1 MSNASI
7 WILGKTGQL
16 AQCFADSFKNETSAT
31 TRFLG
36 RDEIDFEHDLFEQ
49 LSELNEIPD
58 VIINAVAYTAVD
70 KAESEEEL
78 AHRVNAE
85 AVSELADFC
94 ALHDIVL
101 MHFSTDYVFNGEK
114 NSPYTEDDECNP
126 LGVYGKTKREGELA
140 VLECE
145 TGIVIRLSWL
155 YSNYGKN
162 FYLTMK
168 NAMASDP
175 SRELRV
181 VSDQLGCPTDASDV
195 SNSVSTYILK
205 GLNEETEWTFGL
217 FHFTGNEVISW
228 YDFAVRIKN
237 EFGFS
242 NSILPISTSG
252 YPTAAKRPAY
262 SVLGSVRKLFLV
274 REVKKG

>member
-1 MSNASI
+1 MANASI

-16 AQCFADSFKNETSAT
+16 AQCFADSFKNESSVS
-31 TRFLG
+31 TRFFG
-36 RDEIDFEHDLFEQ
+36 RDEIDFEEDLFEQ

-58 VIINAVAYTAVD
+58 VIINTVAYTAVD
-70 KAESEEEL
+70 KAETEEEL

-101 MHFSTDYVFNGEK
+101 IHFSTDYVFNGEK

-126 LGVYGKTKREGELA
+126 LGVYGRTKREGELA
-140 VLECE
+140 VLECA

-168 NAMASDP
+168 NAMASD
-175 SRELRV
+175 STRELRV
-181 VSDQLGCPTDASDV
+181 VNDQVGCPTNASDV
-195 SNSVSTYILK
+195 SNSVSNYILK
-205 GLNEETEWTFGL
+205 CLNEQTEWTFGL

-242 NSILPISTSG
+242 NSIVPISTAE
-252 YPTAAKRPAY
+252 YPTQARRPAY
-262 SVLGSVRKLFLV
+262 SVLSSI
-274 REVKKG
+274 KGVFKGKRG

>member
-1 MSNASI
+1 MANASI

-16 AQCFADSFKNETSAT
+16 AQCFEDSFMGETAASI
-31 TRFLG
+31 RFFG
-36 RDEIDFEHDLFEQ
+36 RDEIDFENDLFEQ

-58 VIINAVAYTAVD
+58 VIVNTVAYTAVD

-85 AVSELADFC
+85 AVSELTDFC
-94 ALHDIVL
+94 SLHDIVL
-101 MHFSTDYVFNGEK
+101 IHFSTDYVFNGEK
-114 NSPYTEDDECNP
+114 SSPYTEGDECNP
-126 LGVYGKTKREGELA
+126 LGVYGRTKREGELA

-181 VSDQLGCPTDASDV
+181 VNDQMGCPTDASDV
-195 SNSVSTYILK
+195 ANSVSTYTLNC
-205 GLNEETEWTFGL
+205 LNEKTEWTFGL
-217 FHFTGNEVISW
+217 FHFTGNEIVSW

-242 NSILPISTSG
+242 NTILPIATSE
-252 YPTAAKRPAY
+252 YPTPAKRPGY
-262 SVLGSVRKLFLV
+262 SVLGSVRPLFFGK
-274 REVKKG
+274 RG

>member
-1 MSNASI
+1 MSTSLI

-16 AQCFADSFKNETSAT
+16 AKCFEDSFQNVSSVS

-36 RDEIDFEHDLFEQ
+36 RDEIDFENDLFEQ
-49 LSELNEIPD
+49 LSDLNEIPD
-58 VIINAVAYTAVD
+58 VIINTVAYTAVD
-70 KAESEEEL
+70 KAESEEDL
-78 AHRVNAE
+78 ALRINAE

-94 ALHDIVL
+94 SLHDIVL
-101 MHFSTDYVFNGEK
+101 IHFSTDYVFDGEK

-126 LGVYGKTKREGELA
+126 LGEYGRTKREGELA

-145 TGIVIRLSWL
+145 TSIVIRLSWL

-181 VSDQLGCPTDASDV
+181 VNDQVGCPTDASDV
-195 SNSVSTYILK
+195 ANSVSTYITNC
-205 GLNEETEWTFGL
+205 LNEKTEWTFGL

-228 YDFAVRIKN
+228 YDFALRIKN
-237 EFGFS
+237 EYGFS
-242 NSILPISTSG
+242 NVIHAIPTSE
-252 YPTAAKRPAY
+252 YPTPARRPAY
-262 SVLGSVRKLFLV
+262 SVLSSVKGFFKGRK
-274 REVKKG
+274 

>member
-1 MSNASI
+1 MANASI

-16 AQCFADSFKNETSAT
+16 AQCFEDSFMGETAECV
-31 TRFLG
+31 RFFG
-36 RDEIDFEHDLFEQ
+36 RDEIDFENDLFEQ
-49 LSELNEIPD
+49 LSEFNEIPD
-58 VIINAVAYTAVD
+58 VIVNTAAYTAVD

-78 AHRVNAE
+78 ARRVNAE
-85 AVSELADFC
+85 AASELTDFC
-94 ALHDIVL
+94 SLHDIVL
-101 MHFSTDYVFNGEK
+101 IHFSTDYVFNGEK
-114 NSPYTEDDECNP
+114 NSPYTENDECNP
-126 LGVYGKTKREGELA
+126 LGVYGRTKREGELA

-181 VSDQLGCPTDASDV
+181 VNDQMGCPTNASDV
-195 SNSVSTYILK
+195 ANSVSAYIINC
-205 GLNEETEWTFGL
+205 LNEKTEWTFGL
-217 FHFTGNEVISW
+217 FHFTGNEIVSW

-237 EFGFS
+237 EFGFP
-242 NSILPISTSG
+242 NTILPIATSE
-252 YPTAAKRPAY
+252 YPTPAKRPAY
-262 SVLGSVRKLFLV
+262 SVLSSV
-274 REVKKG
+274 KGLYKGKRS

>member
-16 AQCFADSFKNETSAT
+16 AQCFADSFKEETSASI
-31 TRFLG
+31 RFFG
-36 RDEIDFEHDLFEQ
+36 RDEIDFENDLFEQ
-49 LSELNEIPD
+49 LSDLNEIPD
-58 VIINAVAYTAVD
+58 VIINTVAYTAVD

-85 AVSELADFC
+85 AVSELSDFC
-94 ALHDIVL
+94 SLHDIVL
-101 MHFSTDYVFNGEK
+101 IHFSTDYVFNGEK

-168 NAMASDP
+168 NAMASDS

-195 SNSVSTYILK
+195 AHSVSTYIINC
-205 GLNEETEWTFGL
+205 LNEKTEWTFGL

-242 NSILPISTSG
+242 NTILPISTSE
-252 YPTAAKRPAY
+252 YPTPAKRPAY
-262 SVLGSVRKLFLV
+262 SKLNSKNPLFASPA
-274 REVKKG
+274 KS

>member
-16 AQCFADSFKNETSAT
+16 AQCFADSFKEETSASI
-31 TRFLG
+31 RFFG
-36 RDEIDFEHDLFEQ
+36 RDEIDFENDLFEQ

-58 VIINAVAYTAVD
+58 VIVNTVAYTAVD

-85 AVSELADFC
+85 AVSELSDFC
-94 ALHDIVL
+94 SLHDIVL
-101 MHFSTDYVFNGEK
+101 IHFSTDYVFNGEK

-195 SNSVSTYILK
+195 SNSVSNYIFK
-205 GLNEETEWTFGL
+205 CLNEKTEWTFGL

-237 EFGFS
+237 ENGFS
-242 NSILPISTSG
+242 NSILPIKTEE
-252 YPTAAKRPAY
+252 YPTPARRPRY
-262 SVLGSVRKLFLV
+262 SKLNSNNPLFV
-274 REVKKG
+274 STASS

>member
-7 WILGKTGQL
+7 WILGRTGQL
-16 AQCFADSFKNETSAT
+16 AQCFADSLKGETLASI
-31 TRFLG
+31 RFFG
-36 RDEIDFEHDLFEQ
+36 RDEIDFENDLFEQ
-49 LSELNEIPD
+49 LSDLNEIPD
-58 VIINAVAYTAVD
+58 VIINTVAYTAVD

-94 ALHDIVL
+94 SLHDIVL
-101 MHFSTDYVFNGEK
+101 IHFSTDYVFNGEK

-126 LGVYGKTKREGELA
+126 LGVYGRTKREGELA
-140 VLECE
+140 VLECG

-181 VSDQLGCPTDASDV
+181 VNDQMGCPTDASDV
-195 SNSVSTYILK
+195 ANSVSTYIINC
-205 GLNEETEWTFGL
+205 LNEQTEWTFGL
-217 FHFTGNEVISW
+217 FHVTGNEVISW
-228 YDFAVRIKN
+228 YDFAVRIKE

-242 NSILPISTSG
+242 NSIIPISTSQ
-252 YPTAAKRPAY
+252 YPTPAERPRY
-262 SVLGSVRKLFLV
+262 SKLNSKNPLFSVPKLK
-274 REVKKG
+274 E

>member
-1 MSNASI
+1 MSNTSI

-16 AQCFADSFKNETSAT
+16 AQCFADSFKNESST
-31 TRFLG
+31 TVRFLG
-36 RDEIDFEHDLFEQ
+36 RDEIDFEEDLFEQ

-58 VIINAVAYTAVD
+58 VIVNTVAYTAVD

-94 ALHDIVL
+94 ALHGIVL
-101 MHFSTDYVFNGEK
+101 IHFSTDYVFNGEK
-114 NSPYTEDDECNP
+114 NFPYTEDDECNP
-126 LGVYGKTKREGELA
+126 LGVYGRTKREGELA

-168 NAMASDP
+168 NAMASDS

-181 VSDQLGCPTDASDV
+181 VSDQLGCPTNALDV
-195 SNSVSTYILK
+195 SNSVSNYILK
-205 GLNEETEWTFGL
+205 CLNEETEWTFGL
-217 FHFTGNEVISW
+217 FHFTGNEVVSW
-228 YDFAVRIKN
+228 FDFAVRIKN
-237 EFGFS
+237 EYDFP
-242 NSILPISTSG
+242 NSIVPISTSE
-252 YPTAAKRPAY
+252 YPTPAKRPAY
-262 SVLGSVRKLFLV
+262 SVLGSVRLLFFGK
-274 REVKKG
+274 RI

>member
-1 MSNASI
+1 MANASI

-16 AQCFADSFKNETSAT
+16 AQCFADSFKNETFVSV
-31 TRFLG
+31 RFFG
-36 RDEIDFEHDLFEQ
+36 RDEIDFEEDLFEQ

-58 VIINAVAYTAVD
+58 VIINTVAYTAVD
-70 KAESEEEL
+70 KAETEEEL

-101 MHFSTDYVFNGEK
+101 IHFSTDYVFNGEK

-126 LGVYGKTKREGELA
+126 LGVYGRTKREGELA
-140 VLECE
+140 VLECA

-155 YSNYGKN
+155 HSNYGKN
-162 FYLTMK
+162 FYLAMK

-175 SRELRV
+175 SREFRV
-181 VSDQLGCPTDASDV
+181 VSDQLGCPTNASDV
-195 SNSVSTYILK
+195 ANSVSIYIINC
-205 GLNEETEWTFGL
+205 LNVKTEWTFGL

-242 NSILPISTSG
+242 NVIHAIPTSE
-252 YPTAAKRPAY
+252 YPTPAKRPGY
-262 SVLGSVRKLFLV
+262 SVLGSSKKLFFA
-274 REVKKG
+274 KG

>member
-1 MSNASI
+1 MMNKLI

-16 AQCFADSFKNETSAT
+16 ANCFADSLKEETT
-31 TRFLG
+31 VNVRFFG
-36 RDEIDFEHDLFEQ
+36 RNEIDFENDLFEQ

-58 VIINAVAYTAVD
+58 VIINTVAYTAVD
-70 KAESEEEL
+70 KAESEEEI

-94 ALHDIVL
+94 SLHEVVL
-101 MHFSTDYVFNGEK
+101 IHFSTDYVFNGEK

-126 LGVYGKTKREGELA
+126 LGVYGGTKREGELS

-181 VSDQLGCPTDASDV
+181 VNDQLGCPTDASDV
-195 SNSVSTYILK
+195 SNSVSNYILNC
-205 GLNEETEWTFGL
+205 LNGKTECTFGL
-217 FHFTGNEVISW
+217 FHFAGNEVISW
-228 YDFAVRIKN
+228 YDFALRIKN
-237 EFGFS
+237 EFGFP
-242 NSILPISTSG
+242 NSILPISTSE
-252 YPTAAKRPAY
+252 YPTPAKRPSY
-262 SVLGSVRKLFLV
+262 SKLNSNNPLFAS
-274 REVKKG
+274 KAKS

>member
-1 MSNASI
+1 MANASI

-16 AQCFADSFKNETSAT
+16 AQCFEDSFMGETAASI
-31 TRFLG
+31 RFFG
-36 RDEIDFEHDLFEQ
+36 RDEIDFENDLFEQ

-58 VIINAVAYTAVD
+58 VIVNTVAYTAVD

-85 AVSELADFC
+85 AVSELTDFC
-94 ALHDIVL
+94 SLHDIVL
-101 MHFSTDYVFNGEK
+101 IHFSTDYVFNGEK
-114 NSPYTEDDECNP
+114 SSPYTEGDECNP
-126 LGVYGKTKREGELA
+126 LGVYGRTKREGELA

-181 VSDQLGCPTDASDV
+181 VNDQMGCPTNASDV
-195 SNSVSTYILK
+195 ANSVSAYIINC
-205 GLNEETEWTFGL
+205 LNEKTEWTFGL
-217 FHFTGNEVISW
+217 FHFTGNEIVSW

-237 EFGFS
+237 EFGFP
-242 NSILPISTSG
+242 NTILPIATSE
-252 YPTAAKRPAY
+252 YPAPAKRPGY
-262 SVLGSVRKLFLV
+262 SVLGSVRPLFFGK
-274 REVKKG
+274 RG

>member
-1 MSNASI
+1 MSNTSI

-16 AQCFADSFKNETSAT
+16 AQCFADSFKEETSASI
-31 TRFLG
+31 RFFG
-36 RDEIDFEHDLFEQ
+36 RDEIDFENDLFEQ

-58 VIINAVAYTAVD
+58 VIINTVAYTAVD
-70 KAESEEEL
+70 KAESQEEL

-85 AVSELADFC
+85 AVSELSDFC
-94 ALHDIVL
+94 SLHDIVL
-101 MHFSTDYVFNGEK
+101 IHFSTDYVFNGEK

-126 LGVYGKTKREGELA
+126 LGVYGRTKREGELA

-168 NAMASDP
+168 NAMAADP
-175 SRELRV
+175 LRELRV
-181 VSDQLGCPTDASDV
+181 VNDQMGCPTNASDV
-195 SNSVSTYILK
+195 AHSVSTYISNC
-205 GLNEETEWTFGL
+205 LNEQTEWTFGL

-237 EFGFS
+237 ECGFS
-242 NSILPISTSG
+242 NSIIPIATSE
-252 YPTAAKRPAY
+252 YPTPAKRPAY
-262 SVLGSVRKLFLV
+262 SKLNSKNQLFSAPKSK
-274 REVKKG
+274 E

>member
-7 WILGKTGQL
+7 WILGRTGQL
-16 AQCFADSFKNETSAT
+16 AQCFADSLKGETLASI
-31 TRFLG
+31 RFFG
-36 RDEIDFEHDLFEQ
+36 RDEIDFENDLFEQ

-58 VIINAVAYTAVD
+58 VIINTVAYTAVD

-94 ALHDIVL
+94 SLHDIVL
-101 MHFSTDYVFNGEK
+101 IHFSTDYVFNGEK

-126 LGVYGKTKREGELA
+126 LGVYGRTKREGELA
-140 VLECE
+140 VLECG

-181 VSDQLGCPTDASDV
+181 VNDQVGCPTDASDV
-195 SNSVSTYILK
+195 ANSVSTYIINC
-205 GLNEETEWTFGL
+205 LNEQTEWTFGL
-217 FHFTGNEVISW
+217 FHFAGNEIVSW

-242 NSILPISTSG
+242 NSIVPISTSE
-252 YPTAAKRPAY
+252 YPTPAKRPAY
-262 SVLGSVRKLFLV
+262 SKLNSKNPLFSAPKSK
-274 REVKKG
+274 E

>member
-1 MSNASI
+1 MANASI

-16 AQCFADSFKNETSAT
+16 AQCFADTFKNETSAT

-36 RDEIDFEHDLFEQ
+36 RDELDFEDDLFEQ

-58 VIINAVAYTAVD
+58 VIVNTVAYTAVD
-70 KAESEEEL
+70 KAETEEEL
-78 AHRVNAE
+78 ARRVNAE

-101 MHFSTDYVFNGEK
+101 IHFSTDYVFNGEK

-126 LGVYGKTKREGELA
+126 LGVYGRTKREGELA
-140 VLECE
+140 VLECG

-175 SRELRV
+175 SRELSV
-181 VSDQLGCPTDASDV
+181 VNDQVGCPTNASDV
-195 SNSVSTYILK
+195 ANSVSTYIVNC
-205 GLNEETEWTFGL
+205 LNEKTEWTFGL
-217 FHFTGNEVISW
+217 FHFTGHEVISW
-228 YDFAVRIKN
+228 YDFALRIRN

-242 NSILPISTSG
+242 NTIRPISTAE
-252 YPTAAKRPAY
+252 YPTPAKRPGY
-262 SVLGSVRKLFLV
+262 SKLNSKNPLFSAPKLK
-274 REVKKG
+274 E

>member
-16 AQCFADSFKNETSAT
+16 AQCFADSFKNETSVSV
-31 TRFLG
+31 RFFG
-36 RDEIDFEHDLFEQ
+36 RDEIDFEEDLFEQ

-70 KAESEEEL
+70 KAETEEEL

-85 AVSELADFC
+85 AVSELSDFC

-101 MHFSTDYVFNGEK
+101 IHFSTDYVFNGEK

-126 LGVYGKTKREGELA
+126 LGVYGRSKREGELA
-140 VLECE
+140 VLECA

-162 FYLTMK
+162 FFLTMK

-181 VSDQLGCPTDASDV
+181 VNDQMGCPTDASDV
-195 SNSVSTYILK
+195 ANSVSTYIINS
-205 GLNEETEWTFGL
+205 LNEKTEWTFGL

-228 YDFAVRIKN
+228 CDFAVRIKN

-242 NSILPISTSG
+242 NSILPITTSE
-252 YPTAAKRPAY
+252 YPTQARRPAY
-262 SVLGSVRKLFLV
+262 SVLGSS
-274 REVKKG
+274 KGMFKGKRS

>member
-1 MSNASI
+1 MANASI

-36 RDEIDFEHDLFEQ
+36 RDELDFEDDLFEQ

-58 VIINAVAYTAVD
+58 VIVNTVAYTAVD

-101 MHFSTDYVFNGEK
+101 IHFSTDYVFNGEK

-126 LGVYGKTKREGELA
+126 LGVYGRTKREGELA
-140 VLECE
+140 VLECG

-175 SRELRV
+175 ARELRV
-181 VSDQLGCPTDASDV
+181 VSDQLGCPTNASDV
-195 SNSVSTYILK
+195 ANSVSTYIINC
-205 GLNEETEWTFGL
+205 LNEKTEWTFGL
-217 FHFTGNEVISW
+217 FHVTGNEVISW

-242 NSILPISTSG
+242 NSIIPISTEE
-252 YPTAAKRPAY
+252 YPTPAKRPGY
-262 SVLGSVRKLFLV
+262 SKLNSKNPLFASPA
-274 REVKKG
+274 KS

>member
-16 AQCFADSFKNETSAT
+16 AQCFADSFKEETSASI
-31 TRFLG
+31 RFFG
-36 RDEIDFEHDLFEQ
+36 RDEIDFENDLFEQ
-49 LSELNEIPD
+49 LSDLNEIPD
-58 VIINAVAYTAVD
+58 VIINTVAYTAVD

-85 AVSELADFC
+85 AVSELSDFC
-94 ALHDIVL
+94 SLHDIAL
-101 MHFSTDYVFNGEK
+101 IHFSTDYVFNGEK
-114 NSPYTEDDECNP
+114 NSPYTEDDACNP
-126 LGVYGKTKREGELA
+126 LGVYGRTKREGELA

-181 VSDQLGCPTDASDV
+181 VDDQVGCPTDASDV
-195 SNSVSTYILK
+195 ANSVSTYTLNC
-205 GLNEETEWTFGL
+205 LNEKTEWTFGL

-228 YDFAVRIKN
+228 YDFAVRIKDEN
-237 EFGFS
+237 GFS
-242 NSILPISTSG
+242 NSILPISTSE
-252 YPTAAKRPAY
+252 YPTPAQRPRY
-262 SVLGSVRKLFLV
+262 SVLSSLKGFFKGSQ
-274 REVKKG
+274 

>member
-7 WILGKTGQL
+7 WILGKSGQL
-16 AQCFADSFKNETSAT
+16 AQCFADSFKEETSASI
-31 TRFLG
+31 RFFG
-36 RDEIDFEHDLFEQ
+36 RDEIDFENDLFEQ

-58 VIINAVAYTAVD
+58 VIVNTVAYTAVD
-70 KAESEEEL
+70 KAETEEEL

-94 ALHDIVL
+94 SLHDIVL
-101 MHFSTDYVFNGEK
+101 IHFSTDYVFNGEQ
-114 NSPYTEDDECNP
+114 NSPYTEGDVCNP
-126 LGVYGKTKREGELA
+126 LGVYGRTKREGELA

-168 NAMASDP
+168 NAMSSDP
-175 SRELRV
+175 LRELRV
-181 VSDQLGCPTDASDV
+181 VNDQVGCPTDASDV
-195 SNSVSTYILK
+195 ANSVSAYIINC
-205 GLNEETEWTFGL
+205 LNEKTEWTFGL

-228 YDFAVRIKN
+228 YDFALRIKN
-237 EFGFS
+237 EFGFP
-242 NSILPISTSG
+242 NSILPIPTSE
-252 YPTAAKRPAY
+252 YPTPAQRPRY
-262 SVLGSVRKLFLV
+262 SKLNSNNPLFASK
-274 REVKKG
+274 VKS

>member
-16 AQCFADSFKNETSAT
+16 AQCFADSFKNETSVS
-31 TRFLG
+31 TRFFG
-36 RDEIDFEHDLFEQ
+36 RAEIDFEEDLFEQ

-58 VIINAVAYTAVD
+58 VIINTVAYTAVD
-70 KAESEEEL
+70 KAETEEEL
-78 AHRVNAE
+78 AHRVNAG

-101 MHFSTDYVFNGEK
+101 IHFSTDYVFNGEK

-126 LGVYGKTKREGELA
+126 LGVYGRTKREGELA

-145 TGIVIRLSWL
+145 TSIVIRLSWL

-181 VSDQLGCPTDASDV
+181 VNDQLGCPTDASDV
-195 SNSVSTYILK
+195 ANSVSTYIINCLK
-205 GLNEETEWTFGL
+205 EQTEWTFGL

-237 EFGFS
+237 ENGFS
-242 NSILPISTSG
+242 NVIHAIPTSE
-252 YPTAAKRPAY
+252 YPTPAQRPRY
-262 SVLGSVRKLFLV
+262 SVLGSVRPLFFGK
-274 REVKKG
+274 RG

>member
-1 MSNASI
+1 MANASI

-16 AQCFADSFKNETSAT
+16 AQCFADTFKNETSAT

-36 RDEIDFEHDLFEQ
+36 RDELDFEDDLFEQ

-58 VIINAVAYTAVD
+58 VIVNTVAYTAVD
-70 KAESEEEL
+70 KAETEEEL
-78 AHRVNAE
+78 ARRVNAE

-101 MHFSTDYVFNGEK
+101 IHFSTDYVFNGEK

-126 LGVYGKTKREGELA
+126 LGVYGRTKREGELA
-140 VLECE
+140 VLECG

-181 VSDQLGCPTDASDV
+181 VNDQVGCPTNASDV
-195 SNSVSTYILK
+195 ANSVSTYIINC
-205 GLNEETEWTFGL
+205 LNEKTEWSFGL
-217 FHFTGNEVISW
+217 FHFTGHEVISW
-228 YDFAVRIKN
+228 YDFAVRIKT

-242 NSILPISTSG
+242 NTIRPISTAE

-262 SVLGSVRKLFLV
+262 SKLNSKNPLFASPA
-274 REVKKG
+274 KS

>member
-1 MSNASI
+1 MSQASI

-16 AQCFADSFKNETSAT
+16 AQCFADSLKEETSVSI
-31 TRFLG
+31 RFFG
-36 RDEIDFEHDLFEQ
+36 RDEIDFESDLFEQ

-58 VIINAVAYTAVD
+58 VIINTVAYTAVD

-78 AHRVNAE
+78 AYRVNAE

-94 ALHDIVL
+94 SLHDVVL
-101 MHFSTDYVFNGEK
+101 IHFSTDYVFNGEK
-114 NSPYTEDDECNP
+114 NSPYTEEDECEP
-126 LGVYGKTKREGELA
+126 LGVYGRTKREGELA

-168 NAMASDP
+168 NAMASDS

-181 VSDQLGCPTDASDV
+181 VNDQLGCPTDATDV
-195 SNSVSTYILK
+195 SNSVSKYILK
-205 GLNEETEWTFGL
+205 CLNAETEWTFGL
-217 FHFTGNEVISW
+217 FHFTGDEVISW

-237 EFGFS
+237 EHGFS
-242 NSILPISTSG
+242 NSIIPIPTSE
-252 YPTAAKRPAY
+252 YHTLARRPAY
-262 SVLGSVRKLFLV
+262 SVLGSVRKLFFG
-274 REVKKG
+274 KKR

>member
-1 MSNASI
+1 MANASI

-16 AQCFADSFKNETSAT
+16 AQCFEDSFMGETAASI
-31 TRFLG
+31 RFFG
-36 RDEIDFEHDLFEQ
+36 RDEIDFENDLFEQ

-58 VIINAVAYTAVD
+58 VIVNTVAYTAVD

-85 AVSELADFC
+85 AVSELTDFC
-94 ALHDIVL
+94 SLHDIVL
-101 MHFSTDYVFNGEK
+101 IHFSTDYVFNGEK
-114 NSPYTEDDECNP
+114 SSPYTEGDECNP
-126 LGVYGKTKREGELA
+126 LGVYGRTKREGELA

-181 VSDQLGCPTDASDV
+181 VNDQMGCPTDASDV
-195 SNSVSTYILK
+195 ANSVSTYTLNC
-205 GLNEETEWTFGL
+205 LNEKTEWTFGL
-217 FHFTGNEVISW
+217 FHFTGNEIVSW

-237 EFGFS
+237 EYGFS
-242 NSILPISTSG
+242 NTIIPIATSE
-252 YPTAAKRPAY
+252 YPTPAKRPGY
-262 SVLGSVRKLFLV
+262 SVLGSVRPLFFGK
-274 REVKKG
+274 RG

>member
-16 AQCFADSFKNETSAT
+16 AQCFADSFEEETST
-31 TRFLG
+31 SIRFFG
-36 RDEIDFEHDLFEQ
+36 RDEVDFENDLFEQ
-49 LSELNEIPD
+49 LSDLNEIPD
-58 VIINAVAYTAVD
+58 VIINTVAYTAVD
-70 KAESEEEL
+70 KAESDEEL

-85 AVSELADFC
+85 AVSELSDFC
-94 ALHDIVL
+94 SLHDIVL
-101 MHFSTDYVFNGEK
+101 IHFSTDYVFNGEK

-195 SNSVSTYILK
+195 SNSVSNYILK
-205 GLNEETEWTFGL
+205 CLNEKTEWTFGL

-228 YDFAVRIKN
+228 YDFAVRIKDEN
-237 EFGFS
+237 GFS
-242 NSILPISTSG
+242 NSILPIKTEE
-252 YPTAAKRPAY
+252 YPTPARRPGY
-262 SVLGSVRKLFLV
+262 SVLGSVRPFFFGK
-274 REVKKG
+274 RS

>member
-16 AQCFADSFKNETSAT
+16 AQCFADSFKEETLASI
-31 TRFLG
+31 RFFG
-36 RDEIDFEHDLFEQ
+36 RDEIDFENDLFEQ

-58 VIINAVAYTAVD
+58 VIINTVAYTAVD

-78 AHRVNAE
+78 AHRVNAG

-94 ALHDIVL
+94 LLHDIVL
-101 MHFSTDYVFNGEK
+101 IHFSTDYVFNGEK

-126 LGVYGKTKREGELA
+126 LGVYGRTKREGELA

-145 TGIVIRLSWL
+145 TVIVIRLSWL

-175 SRELRV
+175 SRGLRV
-181 VSDQLGCPTDASDV
+181 VNDQVGCPTDASDV
-195 SNSVSTYILK
+195 ANSVSAYITNC
-205 GLNEETEWTFGL
+205 LNEQTEWTFGL
-217 FHFTGNEVISW
+217 FHFTGHEVISW

-237 EFGFS
+237 EYGFS
-242 NSILPISTSG
+242 NSIRPILTAE

-262 SVLGSVRKLFLV
+262 SKLNSKNPLFSAPKSK
-274 REVKKG
+274 E

>member
-1 MSNASI
+1 MANASI

-36 RDEIDFEHDLFEQ
+36 RDELDFEDDLFEQ

-58 VIINAVAYTAVD
+58 VIVNTVAYTAVD

-78 AHRVNAE
+78 ARRVNAE

-101 MHFSTDYVFNGEK
+101 IHFSTDYVFNGEK

-126 LGVYGKTKREGELA
+126 LGVYGRTKREGELA
-140 VLECE
+140 VLECG

-175 SRELRV
+175 SRELSV
-181 VSDQLGCPTDASDV
+181 VNDQVGCPTNASDV
-195 SNSVSTYILK
+195 ANSVSTYIINC
-205 GLNEETEWTFGL
+205 LNEKTEWTFGL
-217 FHFTGNEVISW
+217 FHFTGHEVISW

-242 NSILPISTSG
+242 NTIRPISTAE

-262 SVLGSVRKLFLV
+262 SKLNSKNPLFASPA
-274 REVKKG
+274 KS

>member
-1 MSNASI
+1 MANASI

-16 AQCFADSFKNETSAT
+16 AQCFEDSFMRETAASI
-31 TRFLG
+31 RFFG
-36 RDEIDFEHDLFEQ
+36 RDEIDFENDLFEQ

-58 VIINAVAYTAVD
+58 VIVNTVAYTAVD

-85 AVSELADFC
+85 AVSELTDFC
-94 ALHDIVL
+94 SLHDIVL
-101 MHFSTDYVFNGEK
+101 IHFSTDYVFNGEK
-114 NSPYTEDDECNP
+114 SSPYTEGDECNP
-126 LGVYGKTKREGELA
+126 LGVYGRTKREGELA

-181 VSDQLGCPTDASDV
+181 VNDQMGCPTDASDV
-195 SNSVSTYILK
+195 ANSVSTYTLNC
-205 GLNEETEWTFGL
+205 LNEKTEWTFGL
-217 FHFTGNEVISW
+217 FHFTGNEIVSW

-237 EFGFS
+237 EFGFP
-242 NSILPISTSG
+242 NTIIPIATSE
-252 YPTAAKRPAY
+252 YPTPAKRPGY
-262 SVLGSVRKLFLV
+262 SVLGSVRPLFFGK
-274 REVKKG
+274 RG

>member
-1 MSNASI
+1 MMNKLI

-16 AQCFADSFKNETSAT
+16 ANCFADSLKEETSVSV
-31 TRFLG
+31 RFFG
-36 RDEIDFEHDLFEQ
+36 RNEIDFETDLFEQ
-49 LSELNEIPD
+49 LSDLNEIPD
-58 VIINAVAYTAVD
+58 VIINTAAYTAVD
-70 KAESEEEL
+70 KAESEEEI

-94 ALHDIVL
+94 SLHDVVL
-101 MHFSTDYVFNGEK
+101 IHFSTDYVFNGEK
-114 NSPYTEDDECNP
+114 DSPYTEDDECNP
-126 LGVYGKTKREGELA
+126 LGAYGRTKREGELA

-175 SRELRV
+175 LRELRV
-181 VSDQLGCPTDASDV
+181 VNDQVGCPTNASDV
-195 SNSVSTYILK
+195 ANSVSNYVLK
-205 GLNEETEWTFGL
+205 CFNEQTEWTFGL
-217 FHFTGNEVISW
+217 FHFIGNEVISW

-237 EFGFS
+237 EFGFP
-242 NSILPISTSG
+242 NSIAPISTEE
-252 YPTAAKRPAY
+252 YPTSAKRPRY
-262 SVLGSVRKLFLV
+262 SKLNSNNPLFAS
-274 REVKKG
+274 KAKS

>member
-16 AQCFADSFKNETSAT
+16 AQCFADSFKEETLASI
-31 TRFLG
+31 RFFG
-36 RDEIDFEHDLFEQ
+36 RDEIDFENDLFEQ
-49 LSELNEIPD
+49 LSELNEFPD
-58 VIINAVAYTAVD
+58 VIINTVAYTAVD

-94 ALHDIVL
+94 VLHDIVL
-101 MHFSTDYVFNGEK
+101 IHFSTDYVFNGEK

-126 LGVYGKTKREGELA
+126 LGVYGRTKREGELA
-140 VLECE
+140 LLECG

-168 NAMASDP
+168 NAMSADP
-175 SRELRV
+175 SRELGV
-181 VSDQLGCPTDASDV
+181 VSDQLGCPTNALDV
-195 SNSVSTYILK
+195 SNSVSNYILK
-205 GLNEETEWTFGL
+205 CLNEETEWTFGL
-217 FHFTGNEVISW
+217 FHFTGHEVISW

-237 EFGFS
+237 ECGFS
-242 NSILPISTSG
+242 NSIVPISTSE
-252 YPTAAKRPAY
+252 YPTQARRPAY
-262 SVLGSVRKLFLV
+262 SVLGSVRKLFFGGKRV
-274 REVKKG
+274 

>member
-1 MSNASI
+1 MSNTSI

-16 AQCFADSFKNETSAT
+16 AQCFADSFKEETST
-31 TRFLG
+31 SIRFFG
-36 RDEIDFEHDLFEQ
+36 RYEIDFENDLFEQ

-58 VIINAVAYTAVD
+58 VIINTVAYTAVD

-85 AVSELADFC
+85 AVSELSDFC
-94 ALHDIVL
+94 SLHDIVL
-101 MHFSTDYVFNGEK
+101 IHFSTDYVFNGEK

-126 LGVYGKTKREGELA
+126 LGVYGRTKREGELA

-175 SRELRV
+175 SLELRV
-181 VSDQLGCPTDASDV
+181 VNDQVGCPTDASDV
-195 SNSVSTYILK
+195 ANSVSTYILNCM
-205 GLNEETEWTFGL
+205 NEKTEWTFGL

-237 EFGFS
+237 EFGFP
-242 NSILPISTSG
+242 NSILPIPTSE
-252 YPTAAKRPAY
+252 YPTPAKRPSY
-262 SVLGSVRKLFLV
+262 SMLNSKNPLFSAPKSK
-274 REVKKG
+274 E

>member
-1 MSNASI
+1 MANASI

-31 TRFLG
+31 TRFLV
-36 RDEIDFEHDLFEQ
+36 RDELNFEDDLFEQ

-58 VIINAVAYTAVD
+58 VIINTVAYTAVD

-85 AVSELADFC
+85 AASELADFC

-101 MHFSTDYVFNGEK
+101 IHFSTDYVFNGEK

-126 LGVYGKTKREGELA
+126 LGVYGRTKREGELA
-140 VLECE
+140 VLECG

-175 SRELRV
+175 ARELRV

-195 SNSVSTYILK
+195 ANSVSNYIIK
-205 GLNEETEWTFGL
+205 CLNEKTEWTFGL
-217 FHFTGNEVISW
+217 FHFAGNEVISW

-242 NSILPISTSG
+242 NVIHPIPTSE

-262 SVLGSVRKLFLV
+262 SKLNSKNPLFSAPKSK
-274 REVKKG
+274 E

>member
-1 MSNASI
+1 MANESI

-16 AQCFADSFKNETSAT
+16 AQCFADSFKNETSAI

-49 LSELNEIPD
+49 LSALNEIPD
-58 VIINAVAYTAVD
+58 VIINTVAYTAVD
-70 KAESEEEL
+70 KAETEEEL

-101 MHFSTDYVFNGEK
+101 IHFSTDYVFNGEK

-126 LGVYGKTKREGELA
+126 LGVYGRTKREGELA
-140 VLECE
+140 VLECA

-168 NAMASDP
+168 NAMASD
-175 SRELRV
+175 STRELLV
-181 VSDQLGCPTDASDV
+181 VNDQVGCPTNASDV
-195 SNSVSTYILK
+195 SNSVSNYILK
-205 GLNEETEWTFGL
+205 CLNEQTEWTFGL

-228 YDFAVRIKN
+228 YDFAVRIKI

-242 NSILPISTSG
+242 NVIHAIPTSE
-252 YPTAAKRPAY
+252 YPTPAKRPGY
-262 SVLGSVRKLFLV
+262 SVLGSSKKLFFA
-274 REVKKG
+274 KG

>member
-16 AQCFADSFKNETSAT
+16 AQCFADSFREETAVSI
-31 TRFLG
+31 RFFG
-36 RDEIDFEHDLFEQ
+36 RDEIDFENDLFEQ

-58 VIINAVAYTAVD
+58 VIINTVAYTAVD

-85 AVSELADFC
+85 AVSELSDFC
-94 ALHDIVL
+94 SLHDIVL
-101 MHFSTDYVFNGEK
+101 IHFSTDYVFNGEK
-114 NSPYTEDDECNP
+114 NSPYMEEDECNP
-126 LGVYGKTKREGELA
+126 LGVYGRTKREGELA

-162 FYLTMK
+162 FYLSMK
-168 NAMASDP
+168 NAMASDS

-181 VSDQLGCPTDASDV
+181 VNDQIGCPTDASDV
-195 SNSVSTYILK
+195 ANSVSSYILK
-205 GLNEETEWTFGL
+205 CLNEKTEWTFGL

-242 NSILPISTSG
+242 NSILPISTSE
-252 YPTAAKRPAY
+252 YPTPAKRPRY
-262 SVLGSVRKLFLV
+262 SVLGSSKKLFFA
-274 REVKKG
+274 ED